1 MNQLSRPPFSQE
13 PSGSQK
19 IVYEALAECFA
30 REGVTTLFAL
40 LGDGNMH
47 WATAMQAEQNVRM
60 IHVRHEHCALGAAM
74 GYHSA
79 TGETGVASVTCGP
92 GFTQTMTALT
102 SAARGRI
109 PLVVFAGESPIT
121 AKYYHQQIDQAP
133 IAAFCGA
140 HYIAAHSIERMH
152 QYVREAFYVARHQ
165 RKPVVL
171 GVPYDI
177 QKQIMPD
184 LGAYDPSTSFIP
196 PYVPVPPNPSQV
208 REIAQLLAD
217 ARRPI
222 IVAGVGVL
230 KADARAEVEE
240 LADLTGA
247 MLATTLPAR
256 GMFDHNPNSLGVC
269 GGYARPATLPV
280 FAEADLVVTFG
291 ASLSYYTLNGGK
303 IFPKATT
310 AKVSLELD
318 GLRHGLKSAD
328 LHVMADAKLTAK
340 ALVDAVSALGKSSAN
355 IRSDALAAR
364 LRDAPIDEID
374 YQVEAGMLDP
384 LRLFEELE
392 QVIPKNYDIVA
403 GTGHQS
409 FFNTT
414 MRGYDPAR
422 YHHLRDFGAIGNS
435 LSHAIGVAVARG
447 DGRVVLFDGD
457 GSLLMYIQELETI
470 KRHGVKLLIVCSNDG
485 AYGAEIHKLR
495 ADGLTDRNAV
505 FGRPDFEAIAAGF
518 GLRGATVTAPGEL
531 AALMSDYEAHDG
543 AVIWNVHIS
552 DHVISPSMRRSIEIG
567 HGVR

>member
-1 MNQLSRPPFSQE
+1 MSELSRVPFSQG
-13 PSGSQK
+13 PSASRK
-19 IVYEALAECFA
+19 VYDALAECFA
-30 REGVTTLFAL
+30 LEGVSTLFAL

-47 WATAMQAEQNVRM
+47 WATAMQANQNTRT

-74 GYHSA
+74 GHYSA

-102 SAARGRI
+102 SAARGNI
-109 PLVVFAGESPIT
+109 PLVVFAGETPIN
-121 AKYYHQQIDQAP
+121 AKYYHQRMDQAP
-133 IAAFCGA
+133 IATFCGA
-140 HYIAAHSIERMH
+140 HYIAAHSVQRMH

-177 QKQIMPD
+177 QKQVMPD
-184 LGAYDPSTSFIP
+184 LGAYEPSSSVIP

-208 REIAQLLAD
+208 QEIAQLLAK

-222 IVAGVGVL
+222 IVAGVGVIR
-230 KADARAEVEE
+230 ADAVSDVEE
-240 LADLTGA
+240 LANRTGA
-247 MLATTLPAR
+247 LLATTLPAR

-269 GGYARPATLPV
+269 GGYARPAALPV
-280 FAEADLVVTFG
+280 FADADLVVTFG

-310 AKVSLELD
+310 AKISLDFE

-328 LHVMADAKLTAK
+328 LHVMADAKLTAQ
-340 ALVDAVSALGKSSAN
+340 ALIAAVGGLGKTNAE
-355 IRSDALAAR
+355 IRSDALADR
-364 LRDAPIDEID
+364 LKNAPIDATD
-374 YQVEAGMLDP
+374 YQVGANTLDP

-392 QVIPKNYDIVA
+392 HVIPKDYDIVA

-447 DGRVVLFDGD
+447 NGRVVLFDGD

-470 KRHGVKLLIVCSNDG
+470 RRHGLKLLIVCSNDG

-495 ADGLTDRNAV
+495 ADGLTDANAV

-518 GLRGATVTAPGEL
+518 GLRGETVTSGGQL
-531 AALMSDYEAHDG
+531 AALLEDYEAHDS
-543 AVIWNVHIS
+543 AAIWNVHIS
-552 DHVISPSMRRSIEIG
+552 DQVISPSMRRSIEIG
-567 HGVR
+567 PEIR